1 MPLTV
6 GTLISVVIICLI
18 LGKGNIEK
26 GFVRFYIAQWI
37 LLVAYLLMFGAVI
50 AYAAYEELHDYF
62 QRRES
67 RISRQI
73 NHSHGLKHK
82 VDNRLLVFTGNAGNR
97 VKDDC

>member
-6 GTLISVVIICLI
+6 GAFISVVIICLI

-26 GFVRFYIAQWI
+26 GVVRFYIAQWI
-37 LLVAYLLMFGAVI
+37 LLGAYLLAFGGVI
-50 AYAAYEELHDYF
+50 AYAAYEEIHDYF

-73 NHSHGLKHK
+73 NQSHSLKHK
-82 VDNRLLVFTGNAGNR
+82 VDNGLLVFAGNAGNG
-97 VKDDC
+97 VKDDG